1 MPWLE
6 IDGKP
11 VDVPAGMNL
20 IEAARLL
27 NVEIPHYC
35 YHAGL
40 TVVGSCRMCQV
51 EVEVGGRKSVAIA
64 CNTRASDGMKV
75 VTKSDVVQKLRRS
88 VLEFYLQHHPL
99 DCPICDDAGECD
111 LQNYYMEHGLHDS
124 RMPLL
129 EKKHKHKVMDI
140 GPTIVLDSERCVVC
154 TRCVRFCRE
163 ITGTGELG
171 VFGHGRDAELLNTP
185 GRILDNDYSGN
196 VVDVCPVG
204 ALTDKDFRFKRRVWY
219 MKRTASVCTG
229 CSRGCNIFIDW
240 ELDRRYKDPE
250 RRIQRLK
257 PRYNKMV
264 NEWWI
269 CDQGR
274 YSYHAVDAPNRLL
287 APKTNAQANGHAP
300 SINEVIARVAARI
313 ESTIE
318 KQGAGS
324 VAVIASSASSNEDL
338 FLLNRL
344 FIDKL
349 KVQSIDVSFGF
360 EQKGKDDELLK
371 RADLTPNRRGA
382 LELKIRPWG
391 GDGQGG
397 DELLA
402 AAVEGEF
409 DVLVVVRH
417 DLSKEMSE
425 RELAKLRKNTSYIVY
440 LSSHEN
446 GLTDLA
452 DDVLPLA
459 MWAEREATYTNFQGR
474 VQKTAKPFDP
484 RGMAA
489 PEWEIWQ
496 KLGSQIGLK
505 ADFESAQQVFD
516 GLGAQIESFKGLT
529 WESLGSGGRMLN
541 GAPEPAY
548 KRVQTS
554 SPLSAY

>member
-1 MPWLE
+1 M
-6 IDGKP
+6 
-11 VDVPAGMNL
+11 
-20 IEAARLL
+20 
-27 NVEIPHYC
+27 
-35 YHAGL
+35 
-40 TVVGSCRMCQV
+40 
-51 EVEVGGRKSVAIA
+51 
-64 CNTRASDGMKV
+64 
-75 VTKSDVVQKLRRS
+75 
-88 VLEFYLQHHPL
+88 F
-99 DCPICDDAGECD
+99 
-111 LQNYYMEHGLHDS
+111 
-124 RMPLL
+124 
-129 EKKHKHKVMDI
+129 
-140 GPTIVLDSERCVVC
+140 
-154 TRCVRFCRE
+154 
-163 ITGTGELG
+163 
-171 VFGHGRDAELLNTP
+171 
-185 GRILDNDYSGN
+185 
-196 VVDVCPVG
+196 
-204 ALTDKDFRFKRRVWY
+204 
-219 MKRTASVCTG
+219 
-229 CSRGCNIFIDW
+229 
-240 ELDRRYKDPE
+240 
-250 RRIQRLK
+250 
-257 PRYNKMV
+257 

-274 YSYHAVDAPNRLL
+274 YSYHEVDAPIRLL

-300 SINEVIARVAARI
+300 SMDEVIARVAARI

-349 KVQSIDVSFGF
+349 KVQNIDVSFGF

-417 DLSKEMSE
+417 DLSKAMSE
-425 RELAKLRKNTSYIVY
+425 RELAKLRKNTSYIVN

-505 ADFESAQQVFD
+505 ADFESAQLVFD

-529 WESLGSGGRMLN
+529 WESLGSAGKMLN

>member
-1 MPWLE
+1 MPLLE

-11 VDVPAGMNL
+11 VEVPAGLNL

-51 EVEVGGRKSVAIA
+51 EVEVNGRKSVAIA
-64 CNTRASDGMKV
+64 CNTKAADGMKV
-75 VTKSDVVQKLRRS
+75 ITQSDVVHKLRRS

-124 RMPLL
+124 RMALA
-129 EKKHKHKVMDI
+129 EKKHKHKVMDV

-171 VFGHGRDAELLNTP
+171 VFGHGRNEELLNMP
-185 GRILDNDYSGN
+185 GKRLDNDYAGN
-196 VVDVCPVG
+196 VVDICPVG

-229 CSRGCNIFIDW
+229 CSRGCNIFVDW
-240 ELDRRYKDPE
+240 EIDRRYKDPE

-257 PRYNKMV
+257 PRFNKMV

-269 CDQGR
+269 CDHGR
-274 YSYHAVDAPNRLL
+274 YSYHAVDAPDRLT
-287 APKTNAQANGHAP
+287 APKTNAQSNGHAP
-300 SINEVIARVAARI
+300 SMDEVCTRIAARL
-313 ESTIE
+313 ESIIE

-324 VAVIASSASSNEDL
+324 VAVMASAASSNEDL
-338 FLLNRL
+338 FMLNKL
-344 FIDKL
+344 FIEKL
-349 KVQSIDVSFGF
+349 KVQNVDVNF
-360 EQKGKDDELLK
+360 EFEKKGADDDLLK
-371 RADLTPNRRGA
+371 RADLAPNRRGS
-382 LELKIRPWG
+382 LELKIKPWG

-397 DELLA
+397 DDMLA
-402 AAVEGEF
+402 AAIEGEF
-409 DVLVVVRH
+409 DALIVVRH
-417 DLSKEMSE
+417 DLSDTLSE
-425 RELAKLRKNTSYIVY
+425 RELAKLRKNTDYIVY
-440 LSSHEN
+440 LASHEN
-446 GLTDLA
+446 GLTEIA

-459 MWAEREATYTNFQGR
+459 MWTEREGTYTNFQGR
-474 VQKTAKPFDP
+474 VQKTAKPFDA
-484 RGMAA
+484 RGMAL

-496 KLGSQIGLK
+496 LLGSHMGLK
-505 ADFESAQQVFD
+505 SEYTSARQVFESLGEKFD
-516 GLGAQIESFKGLT
+516 GFKGLT
-529 WESLGSGGRMLN
+529 WEGLGATGKMLA
-541 GAPEPAY
+541 GTPEPPY

-554 SPLSAY
+554 KPLSAY

>member
-1 MPWLE
+1 MPLLE

-11 VDVPAGMNL
+11 VEVPVGLNL

-51 EVEVGGRKSVAIA
+51 EVEIGGRKSVAIA
-64 CNTRASDGMKV
+64 CNTKAADGMKII
-75 VTKSDVVQKLRRS
+75 TKSDVVQKLRRS

-129 EKKHKHKVMDI
+129 EKKHKHKVMDV
-140 GPTIVLDSERCVVC
+140 GPGVVLDSERCVVC

-171 VFGHGRDAELLNTP
+171 VFGHGRDAELLNVP
-185 GRILDNDYSGN
+185 GKTLDNDYSGN
-196 VVDVCPVG
+196 VVDICPVG

-229 CSRGCNIFIDW
+229 CARGCNIFVDW
-240 ELDRRYKDPE
+240 ESDRRYKDPE

-274 YSYHAVDAPNRLL
+274 YSYHSVDAPNRLL

-300 SINEVIARVAARI
+300 SLDEVIARVAARI
-313 ESTIE
+313 ETAIE

-324 VAVIASSASSNEDL
+324 IAVMASAASSNEDL
-338 FLLNRL
+338 YLLNRL

-349 KVQSIDVSFGF
+349 KVQNVDVTFGF
-360 EQKGKDDELLK
+360 EPKGKDDELLK
-371 RADLTPNRRGA
+371 KADLTPNRRGA
-382 LELKIRPWG
+382 LELKIKPWG

-397 DELLA
+397 DDLLA

-417 DLSKEMSE
+417 DISKAISE

-440 LSSHEN
+440 LSAHEN
-446 GLTDLA
+446 GLTEIA

-474 VQKTAKPFDP
+474 IQKTAKPIDP
-484 RGMAA
+484 HGMSI

-505 ADFESAQQVFD
+505 SEYATAQHVFD
-516 GLGAQIESFKGLT
+516 SLGAHFDGFKGLT
-529 WESLGSGGRMLN
+529 WDSLSSGGKMLN
-541 GAPEPAY
+541 GTPEPSY